1 MANVEIPKDLQ
12 SIFGYIDVNQRK
24 FIGALGEAVA
34 IKSVSAWEKIDEID
48 HMAEWVAERL
58 RALGATTEIV
68 DLPNR
73 QNSNGE
79 EIRTPKVLFGS
90 LKATN
95 PSGKKTVLI
104 YGHLDVQPALKEDGW
119 DTEPFVMTEINGK
132 LFGRGST
139 DDKGP
144 VLGWLHAIEA
154 FQKQNVEIPVNI
166 KFVFEG
172 LEEVGSFGL
181 GELLYSR
188 QTDFIKDID
197 FVCVSDNYWLG
208 KEKPCLTYGLRG
220 IIYYNLEIE
229 CATKDLHSGVF
240 GGSVPE
246 AMTDVIYMMSKLVD
260 RHGKILVPG
269 IMEDV
274 AEITTN
280 ELDLYKNISFDPECF
295 REDIG
300 SNCLLH
306 QDKTNLLMHRWRYP
320 SLSLHGIEGAF
331 YEQGAKTVIPR
342 KVIGKFSIRIVPNQD
357 PNKVIEKVHDYVNV
371 LWREYGS
378 PNTMKITN
386 GLPGSAWTEDPDHPN
401 YQAART
407 ATKYVY
413 KIEPDMTREGGS
425 IPVVLDIQR
434 ATNTNVCLLPMGA
447 CDDGAHSQNEKIDV
461 RNYIEGTKVF
471 AGYLYELGRV

>member
-1 MANVEIPKDLQ
+1 MANLEIPKDLE
-12 SIFGYIDVNQRK
+12 SIFGYIDANQRK
-24 FIGALGEAVA
+24 FIDTLGEAVA
-34 IKSVSAWEKIDEID
+34 IKSVSAWEMIDEINQ
-48 HMAEWVAERL
+48 MTEWTATHL
-58 RALGATTEIV
+58 RALGAKTEII

-73 QNSNGE
+73 KNSNGV
-79 EIRTPKVLFGS
+79 EIPSPKVLFAS
-90 LKATN
+90 LPATN
-95 PSGKKTVLI
+95 PSTKKTVLI

-119 DTEPFVMTEINGK
+119 DTEPFVLTEIDGK

-144 VLGWLHAIEA
+144 VIGWLHAIEA
-154 FQKQNVEIPVNI
+154 FQKQGVEIPVNL

-172 LEEVGSFGL
+172 LEETGSFGL
-181 GELLYSR
+181 GDLLLAR
-188 QTDFIKDID
+188 QTDFMKDID

-220 IIYYNLEIE
+220 ITYYFLQIE

-240 GGSVPE
+240 GGTVPE
-246 AMTDVIYMMSKLVD
+246 AMVDLIYMMSKLVD
-260 RHGKILVPG
+260 KSGKILVPG

-274 AEITTN
+274 AEVTTR
-280 ELDLYKNISFDPECF
+280 ELELYKDISFDLEGF
-295 REDIG
+295 RQEIG
-300 SNCLLH
+300 SNRLLYE
-306 QDKTNLLMHRWRYP
+306 DKTNLLMHRWRYP

-331 YEQGAKTVIPR
+331 YEQGSKTVIPR
-342 KVIGKFSIRIVPNQD
+342 KVIGKFSIRVVPNQN
-357 PNKVIEKVHDYVNV
+357 PEKVIQKVHDYVNE
-371 LWREYGS
+371 LWQAYGS
-378 PNTMKITN
+378 SNTMKISN
-386 GLPGSAWTEDPDHPN
+386 GYPGSSWTEDPNHAN
-401 YQAART
+401 FVAART

-425 IPVVLDIQR
+425 IPVVLDIQKV
-434 ATNTNVCLLPMGA
+434 TNTNVCLLPMGA